1 MKMKID
7 LTFDEI
13 DEVLAALQMS
23 AHDANKTAHSGEY
36 PSTVALEMAG
46 RADDIYSLMDNITD
60 QRRRFGHKPAGSSG
74 SIDPFDTPTGRDAA
88 KTPNDPV
95 EW

>member
-1 MKMKID
+1 MKID
-7 LTFDEI
+7 LTFDEV

-36 PSTVALEMAG
+36 PSAVTLELSSRAG
-46 RADDIYSLMDNITD
+46 DIYSLMDKITD
-60 QRRRFGHKPAGSSG
+60 QRRRFGYKPKGSSG
-74 SIDPFDTPTGRDAA
+74 SIDPFDTPTGRDEA
-88 KTPNDPV
+88 KTSNDPI

>member
-1 MKMKID
+1 MKIE
-7 LTFDEI
+7 LTFDDIE
-13 DEVLAALQMS
+13 EVLSALQMS

-36 PSTVALEMAG
+36 PSTVTLELSG
-46 RADDIYSLMDNITD
+46 RAADIYSLMDKITD
-60 QRRRFGHKPAGSSG
+60 QRRRFGRKPVGSSG
-74 SIDPFDTPTGRDAA
+74 SVDPFDTPTSRDAA